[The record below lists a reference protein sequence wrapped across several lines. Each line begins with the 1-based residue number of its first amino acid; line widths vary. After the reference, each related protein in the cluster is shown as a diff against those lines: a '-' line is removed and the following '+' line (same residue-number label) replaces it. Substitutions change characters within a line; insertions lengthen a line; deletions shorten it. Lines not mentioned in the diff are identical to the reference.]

1 MIKTKRTIELEEENI
16 RLNNKIDSLNRKLE
30 WYEQECKK
38 KEELFNNALHR
49 ANNLEYKIE
58 DYLKEIEDL
67 KNTINEKDE
76 ELDNW
81 KRCNRNLLRINKEKS
96 NAKRGIYPKKE
107 HSGYLLIYSNPID
120 YKYYLHGT
128 HKKAQLYQTAFQ
140 TPYTIDVS
148 YEDVYDSVIDD
159 LAKKRNDEPCLLKQ
173 LGCYYFWPYDIYE
186 VIIEDNIK
194 EAQDDYYNQ
203 LIEDF
208 TEKNNRKPYYS
219 EEEEM
224 RKESWDYDTDYF
236 FNMNLRLNG
245 KEGYWEVV
253 LWHNF
258 PINEVPPIMRYKK
271 EKKDD
276 KKDKKV

>member
-1 MIKTKRTIELEEENI
+1 MIKTKRTIELEEENTRLQNEI
-16 RLNNKIDSLNRKLE
+16 KSLNNDIKILKQRYNELDEIRQKAIDRAKYCEYELE
-30 WYEQECKK
+30 ESK
-38 KEELFNNALHR
+38 
-49 ANNLEYKIE
+49 
-58 DYLKEIEDL
+58 KEIEDL
-67 KNTINEKDE
+67 KNVVNEKDE

-186 VIIEDNIK
+186 VIIENNIK
-194 EAQDDYYNQ
+194 EARDDYYNY
-203 LIEDF
+203 LIEEF
-208 TEKNNRKPYYS
+208 IKKNNRKPYYS
-219 EEEEM
+219 EEEEIE
-224 RKESWDYDTDYF
+224 RESWDYDADYF

-258 PINEVPPIMRYKK
+258 PINEVPPIMRYKR

>member
-1 MIKTKRTIELEEENI
+1 MIKTKRTIELEEENK
-16 RLNNKIDSLNRKLE
+16 RLNNEINSLNNDIKRLKQRYNELDE
-30 WYEQECKK
+30 IRQKAIDRAKYCEYEL
-38 KEELFNNALHR
+38 KES
-49 ANNLEYKIE
+49 K
-58 DYLKEIEDL
+58 KEIENL

-148 YEDVYDSVIDD
+148 YEDAYESIYDD
-159 LAKKRNDEPCLLKQ
+159 LAKKQNGNLCLLSQ
-173 LGCYYFWPYDIYE
+173 LGAYYFWADDIYE
-186 VIIEDNIK
+186 VIIENNIK
-194 EAQDDYYNQ
+194 EAQENYYNN
-203 LIEDF
+203 LIKEF
-208 TEKNNRKPYYS
+208 TEENNRKPYYS
-219 EEEEM
+219 EEEEIK
-224 RKESWDYDTDYF
+224 RECWDYDTYYF

-258 PINEVPPIMRYKK
+258 PINEVPPIMRYKR

-276 KKDKKV
+276 KKA

>member
-1 MIKTKRTIELEEENI
+1 M
-16 RLNNKIDSLNRKLE
+16 
-30 WYEQECKK
+30 
-38 KEELFNNALHR
+38 
-49 ANNLEYKIE
+49 
-58 DYLKEIEDL
+58 
-67 KNTINEKDE
+67 
-76 ELDNW
+76 
-81 KRCNRNLLRINKEKS
+81 
-96 NAKRGIYPKKE
+96 
-107 HSGYLLIYSNPID
+107 
-120 YKYYLHGT
+120 
-128 HKKAQLYQTAFQ
+128 
-140 TPYTIDVS
+140 
-148 YEDVYDSVIDD
+148 
-159 LAKKRNDEPCLLKQ
+159 LKQ

-203 LIEDF
+203 LIEEF

-276 KKDKKV
+276 KKDKKI

>member
-16 RLNNKIDSLNRKLE
+16 RLQNEIKSLNNDIKRLKQRYNELDEIRQKASSRAKYCEYELE
-30 WYEQECKK
+30 ESK
-38 KEELFNNALHR
+38 
-49 ANNLEYKIE
+49 
-58 DYLKEIEDL
+58 KEIENL

-159 LAKKRNDEPCLLKQ
+159 LAKKRNDDPCLLKQ

-203 LIEDF
+203 LIEEF

-276 KKDKKV
+276 KKDKKI